1 MFLNLTAFIL
11 IPVYTLLFVRNFN
24 LFSLNFSVI
33 GNMLGRKRGFCLW
46 GIMTGWYFYAVLS
59 PVSSR
64 LKLPAFVR
72 HLVHTALLLLFFAV
86 TTPYLP
92 EEFPLK
98 AFLHIIFAMAAALCL
113 CLYLFFASW
122 QLRVYDRT
130 AGITALWCLAL
141 ILGISAALLILV
153 GIVSSAL
160 EIFFTFSTVFLSR
173 YLYGRTK
180 RLISQSP

>member
-1 MFLNLTAFIL
+1 MILNLAAFFI
-11 IPVYTLLFVRNFN
+11 IPGYTLLFVRNFS

-33 GNMLGRKRGFCLW
+33 GNMLGRKKGFCLW

-59 PVSSR
+59 QVAAR
-64 LKLPAFVR
+64 LRLCKGVR
-72 HLVHTALLLLFFAV
+72 CLVHTALFLLFCAV

-92 EEFPLK
+92 EELPFK
-98 AFLHIIFAMAAALCL
+98 AFLHIVFAMASALCL
-113 CLYLFFASW
+113 CLYLFFAAW
-122 QLRVYDRT
+122 RLLDEDRT
-130 AGITALWCLAL
+130 AGLITLWCLAV
-141 ILGISAALLILV
+141 ILLISAALLILV

-173 YLYGRTK
+173 YLYGKTN

>member
-1 MFLNLTAFIL
+1 MILNLAAFFI
-11 IPVYTLLFVRNFN
+11 IPGYTLLFIRNFN

-46 GIMTGWYFYAVLS
+46 GMMS
-59 PVSSR
+59 RVSAH
-64 LKLPAFVR
+64 LKLSRGVR
-72 HLVHTALLLLFFAV
+72 YLVHTALFLLFCAV

-92 EEFPLK
+92 EELPFK
-98 AFLHIIFAMAAALCL
+98 AFLHIVFAMAAALCL
-113 CLYLFFASW
+113 CLYLFLTAW
-122 QLRVYDRT
+122 RLRKEDRT
-130 AGITALWCLAL
+130 AGLVTLWCLAG
-141 ILGISAALLILV
+141 ILLMSAVLLILV

>member
-1 MFLNLTAFIL
+1 MILNLAAFFI
-11 IPVYTLLFVRNFN
+11 IPGYTLLFIRNFN

-46 GIMTGWYFYAVLS
+46 GMMTGWYFFWVLS
-59 PVSSR
+59 RVSAH
-64 LKLPAFVR
+64 LKLSRGVR
-72 HLVHTALLLLFFAV
+72 YLVHTALFLLFCAV

-92 EEFPLK
+92 EELPFK
-98 AFLHIIFAMAAALCL
+98 AFLHIVFSMAAALCL
-113 CLYLFFASW
+113 CLYLFLAAW
-122 QLRVYDRT
+122 RLRKEDRT
-130 AGITALWCLAL
+130 AGLVTLWCLAG
-141 ILGISAALLILV
+141 ILLVSAVLLILV

-173 YLYGRTK
+173 NLYGRTK